1 MGEANG
7 CAFHARF
14 LAQNLG
20 GLLSA
25 LAGVGRML
33 EFFACIFSA
42 NPEILKESSPFDA

>member
-1 MGEANG
+1 LETPCGNGAVSMGEANG

-25 LAGVGRML
+25 
-33 EFFACIFSA
+33 
-42 NPEILKESSPFDA
+42 